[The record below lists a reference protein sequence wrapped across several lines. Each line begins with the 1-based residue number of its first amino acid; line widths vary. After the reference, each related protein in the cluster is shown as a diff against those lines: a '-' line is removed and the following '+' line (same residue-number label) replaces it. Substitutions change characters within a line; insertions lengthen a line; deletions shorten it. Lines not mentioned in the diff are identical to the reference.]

1 MYRPV
6 TSVCDSD
13 PIYIV
18 RLKDPPVAAY
28 AGGIGG
34 YPATAP
40 AATAKTAAGALN
52 KLGKAARNA
61 AKQLWKKRPRLNVR
75 GANVKT
81 FVKFLKQQQKKVA
94 QDVGVAAQKLIHRPN
109 NDILKPDIIAPGVAL
124 WAAAPSP
131 TLIDYDSYFR
141 RLSGTSMATPHIA
154 GIAALII
161 QQKPTW
167 TPAQVMSAITTTA
180 SVRNNRGTPIRTQQK
195 GQASPA
201 GDRVATPWEMGSG
214 HAKKEFRSIAVKPI
228 RACNLNRASISVSK
242 LQRSVTVTRRV
253 TNVASE
259 ASTYESSV
267 EFPPGVN
274 VVVNPPSFTIQP
286 DQTYDMGR

>member
-1 MYRPV
+1 
-6 TSVCDSD
+6 
-13 PIYIV
+13 
-18 RLKDPPVAAY
+18 
-28 AGGIGG
+28 
-34 YPATAP
+34 
-40 AATAKTAAGALN
+40 
-52 KLGKAARNA
+52 
-61 AKQLWKKRPRLNVR
+61 
-75 GANVKT
+75 
-81 FVKFLKQQQKKVA
+81 
-94 QDVGVAAQKLIHRPN
+94 
-109 NDILKPDIIAPGVAL
+109 
-124 WAAAPSP
+124 
-131 TLIDYDSYFR
+131 
-141 RLSGTSMATPHIA
+141 MATPHIA

-214 HAKKEFRSIAVKPI
+214 HVNPMSVLDPGLTYDANATEYKNFLAGLNFNQAKKEFRSIAVKPI

-286 DQTYDMGR
+286 DQTVTDTVIFTVQKKNPNFVFGSMTWADDKGHVVRSPIAVQPIK